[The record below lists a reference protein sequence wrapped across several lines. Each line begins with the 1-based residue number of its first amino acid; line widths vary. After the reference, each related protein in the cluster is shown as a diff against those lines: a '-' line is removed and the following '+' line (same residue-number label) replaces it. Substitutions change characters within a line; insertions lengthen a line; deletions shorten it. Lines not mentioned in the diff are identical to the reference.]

1 MAVRGEGRPLHA
13 CVNSTNYF
21 YIIVFYTVNSLLQ
34 QHTQKHVTY
43 GKWVEIIIREFW
55 NFIREKSGKNQ
66 GILFSW
72 NAGNPVPE
80 NVIFTFFRM
89 CWCYSEAYNVL
100 EHKIWY
106 SIVQYLCTSIWDLK
120 YTFSLH
126 SLTGL
131 WDTCDNT
138 LAVQED
144 GSCQHHSLWL
154 QTVELNSESRDFVKI
169 QQLPVFTRCL
179 ALSA

>member
-72 NAGNPVPE
+72 NAGNPDSGVFCE
-80 NVIFTFFRM
+80 NSTYGWKNESWIWPWNDLTDFRLILLDHTTNFRFQLRRSSPLDV
-89 CWCYSEAYNVL
+89 YEAILY
-100 EHKIWY
+100 I
-106 SIVQYLCTSIWDLK
+106 
-120 YTFSLH
+120 
-126 SLTGL
+126 
-131 WDTCDNT
+131 
-138 LAVQED
+138 AVAYFLLRKLNYD
-144 GSCQHHSLWL
+144 YHN
-154 QTVELNSESRDFVKI
+154 QTPFH
-169 QQLPVFTRCL
+169 
-179 ALSA
+179 

>member
-72 NAGNPVPE
+72 NAGNP
-80 NVIFTFFRM
+80 
-89 CWCYSEAYNVL
+89 A
-100 EHKIWY
+100 
-106 SIVQYLCTSIWDLK
+106 LC
-120 YTFSLH
+120 
-126 SLTGL
+126 
-131 WDTCDNT
+131 
-138 LAVQED
+138 
-144 GSCQHHSLWL
+144 
-154 QTVELNSESRDFVKI
+154 VELFVSIEKYVFRLTYHHWVVDWEKVWGPVKCWSLDWGPSWCE
-169 QQLPVFTRCL
+169 LPPW
-179 ALSA
+179 LSACHSYYPFQVHGLLVNVMAWFCMGWHRWFRTRGCWYTCSPSLSFNECC

>member
-72 NAGNPVPE
+72 NAGNPGICFAGICPRKLG
-80 NVIFTFFRM
+80 I
-89 CWCYSEAYNVL
+89 S
-100 EHKIWY
+100 
-106 SIVQYLCTSIWDLK
+106 SS
-120 YTFSLH
+120 S
-126 SLTGL
+126 S
-131 WDTCDNT
+131 
-138 LAVQED
+138 
-144 GSCQHHSLWL
+144 
-154 QTVELNSESRDFVKI
+154 SESCFRFGISRNVYIYIVDIFLVLSSASLENLQNLLYCWPASWNFLIFVD
-169 QQLPVFTRCL
+169 
-179 ALSA
+179 S